1 MDRPEQIAIPMG
13 LCSPSDRLKG
23 ICPDSYQEWFRI
35 ENLASGS
42 DEGPLDLVID
52 GMIVDDFMA
61 EMLGIGTSAT
71 QVVDAIMTN
80 RGRPLN
86 VWINS
91 EGGLIQDGLG
101 IYNQLLMHDA
111 PVTTIV
117 YGFAMSIAS
126 VIAMAG
132 DTRIMAPASALFV
145 HEAHGALNG
154 TSSDHLQEAENLD
167 RLSEQIAGVYR
178 ARGDSRRNWR
188 SMMKAGSGPGQGT
201 FILADEAL
209 KLGLASRIDTD
220 IVRKP
225 SNLAD
230 MARYSG
236 AVGLGEVRGRM
247 NMANLEELPD
257 TIIDNPDSSSTEEST
272 EEAPTLTVRDMERI
286 LRDGGISQS
295 QAKMAAPKVL
305 AGLTQRDGADGESTE
320 MADEHGSDVKALYEQ
335 FKTLDVLYGAPEP
348 EPA

>member
-1 MDRPEQIAIPMG
+1 MGQPSPIEIPSG
-13 LCSPSDRLKG
+13 LCSPSARLKG
-23 ICPDSYQEWFRI
+23 VCPESYKDWFRV
-35 ENLASGS
+35 ENAAATES
-42 DEGPLDLVID
+42 DAPIDLVID
-52 GMIVDDFMA
+52 GVIVDGDMA
-61 EMLGIGTSAT
+61 DILGIGVSASNIVQT
-71 QVVDAIMTN
+71 IMEQ

-132 DTRIMAPASALFV
+132 TTRIMAPASALFI
-145 HEAHGALNG
+145 HEGRGPMFG
-154 TSSDHLQEAENLD
+154 TASDHRQEAENLD

-188 SMMKAGSGPGQGT
+188 AMMQAGSGPAQGT
-201 FILADEAL
+201 FILADEAV

-225 SNLAD
+225 SNLVDLGRFGLSEPLAGRVNLAD
-230 MARYSG
+230 IAAIG
-236 AVGLGEVRGRM
+236 DTGEPIETG
-247 NMANLEELPD
+247 PD
-257 TIIDNPDSSSTEEST
+257 VLTDDATEEP
-272 EEAPTLTVRDMERI
+272 ALTVRDVERS
-286 LRDGGISQS
+286 LRDAGISQS

-305 AGLTQRDGADGESTE
+305 ASLTQRDGARDATTE
-320 MADEHGSDVKALYEQ
+320 TVDEHVSDVRALFAEFKALD
-335 FKTLDVLYGAPEP
+335 TLYG
-348 EPA
+348 EPAPTN